1 MVRARLLLL
10 LLCLPGLSPAL
21 DIENAKRIN
30 RSCALCHGIYGQ
42 GTPGTMS
49 PRLAGMPK
57 DYLAKELKYYRDGIR
72 KYAPMVVSS
81 SVKNMTDKDI
91 EDISDYL
98 SGIDLHNLDLP
109 KIPEYP
115 NGAVAEGEEMYNDEC
130 KFCHRDTGIGKPEK
144 GIPPLAGQYGS
155 YLFSQMKKFQGKARY
170 HDDDPEDETFDDWKD
185 HELDHLV
192 AYITK
197 FPPNG
202 PLAAA
207 AERRDGGEM
216 EGMASMLAGTQLSMQ
231 GITSMQSMASHIKAA
246 ATEDTRIPSTGDIA
260 GQFRITP
267 TGEIVLNP
275 VNQDLRAV
283 AGLSGD
289 FKITPGGIVFVPK

>member
-1 MVRARLLLL
+1 MVSARWVLLLI
-10 LLCLPGLSPAL
+10 LCAPGLSQAL

-57 DYLAKELKYYRDGIR
+57 EYLAKELKYYRDGTR
-72 KYAPMVVSS
+72 EYAPMVVSS
-81 SVKNMTDKDI
+81 SVKSMTDKDI
-91 EDISDYL
+91 DDISDYL

-109 KIPEYP
+109 KIPDYP
-115 NGAVAEGEEMYNDEC
+115 NGDLTVGEEMYDDEC
-130 KFCHRDTGIGKPEK
+130 KFCHKDTGVGKPEK

-155 YLFSQMKKFQGKARY
+155 YLFSQMKKFQGKDRY
-170 HDDDPEDETFDDWKD
+170 HDDDPDDETFDGLNDG
-185 HELDHLV
+185 ELDHLI

-207 AERRDGGEM
+207 AERVLSGGM
-216 EGMASMLAGTQLSMQ
+216 DSMAVMM
-231 GITSMQSMASHIKAA
+231 SMQSMASHIKAA
-246 ATEDTRIPSTGDIA
+246 AADSAHRIPSTGDIA

-289 FKITPGGIVFVPK
+289 FKITPGGIEFVPR